1 MGRVEWLKWMMTY
14 RRPKT
19 RVRQIGRF
27 FIFEFYYQLC
37 KLRGYKVEHIL
48 KIKPLPAGEYI
59 LVWPPLPV
67 SIRLLDEIFPF
78 GRDAHAEYV
87 PYTAEVAE
95 ELRKKGRRLELIEI
109 SCKFGVVNE

>member
-1 MGRVEWLKWMMTY
+1 MLTTHSSGVNIQIRALGFFRLRAANMGRVEWLKWMMTY

-19 RVRQIGRF
+19 RAQQIGRF
-27 FIFEFYYQLC
+27 FIFELYYQLC

-48 KIKPLPAGEYI
+48 KIKPLPAGKYI

-78 GRDAHAEYV
+78 GRDAHA
-87 PYTAEVAE
+87 
-95 ELRKKGRRLELIEI
+95 
-109 SCKFGVVNE
+109 